1 MRIIAVTTSIKKA
14 VPIISPALLL
24 SFLPLAMEHR
34 GAPPVPKRS
43 EKADSR
49 VIRGKQTPTPVR
61 AIVEAPGILPI

>member
-1 MRIIAVTTSIKKA
+1 M
-14 VPIISPALLL
+14 ISPALLL

-61 AIVEAPGILPI
+61 AMVEAPGILPI